1 MDHFS
6 LPPLPQ
12 AQGNQRPRCQAWF
25 GEIFSSRPRLPLL
38 VPHLLLVLAAARG
51 PLDLL
56 SDGAVGAGGQL
67 RIASGNNFLLCFRNW
82 CNFLFCLPAA
92 FLCGCPPLG
101 ACLPS
106 YPSLLCVC
114 VCVCVAE
121 DGAVF
126 TPLSLSSTSIPLPS
140 ALMCGQPGLHGSSQP
155 APLDCP
161 SWPRHCLGPLKGG
174 LDVVLRAVGMRDGH

>member
-106 YPSLLCVC
+106 YPSLLWVC
-114 VCVCVAE
+114 VCVCVWQRM
-121 DGAVF
+121 GLCSH
-126 TPLSLSSTSIPLPS
+126 LSLSPRPPSLCPLLSCVDSRVCTGPAS
-140 ALMCGQPGLHGSSQP
+140 QHLLIAHPGPGTAS
-155 APLDCP
+155 
-161 SWPRHCLGPLKGG
+161 GP
-174 LDVVLRAVGMRDGH
+174 